1 MCCIFFGPRSCI
13 PRGYFLQMR
22 GQIRAVGC
30 SLSSAP
36 HWFSQGGHSIVLSK
50 EDAGIRS
57 QSLWGQSSCCPA
69 ALLPLSSHAA
79 LLLHFSEI
87 NKSSQS
93 YVSLRLRR
101 EPLIKQLSCWSEV
114 TLILGLRER
123 KPNGAVFMLCTEF
136 CSAGGS
142 CCRLSKKGS
151 QCVIE
156 GSQRLT
162 TPGTQRD

>member
-123 KPNGAVFMLCTEF
+123 KPNGAVFMLTVQ
-136 CSAGGS
+136 SS
-142 CCRLSKKGS
+142 S
-151 QCVIE
+151 QPVGPAVAWARKAHSVSSRE
-156 GSQRLT
+156 ARG
-162 TPGTQRD
+162 